1 MQVTMRISGAGMDG
15 TAIKPLV
22 LRAVQTA
29 QVMAQALYDQFHKG
43 TEKVTFSVKGRRY
56 ISQAYMEALSGRFRD
71 RESWARIGK
80 NLSNGRGLYLQADGN
95 SAWSWKNSAIFHSIA
110 RKDDASYDR
119 TGGMWNGMHVRN
131 FGAAGAIIEFRGQS
145 LGQTG
150 VEKKARGRVREG
162 EKRKS
167 GISLKVPNRLKAWT
181 VFEEHGVLVVA
192 PDREV
197 QRSLEDAVGA
207 VAENWSRLVI
217 GGKVEQYQDVARGGM
232 GALTTEFV
240 KAMRGG

>member
-1 MQVTMRISGAGMDG
+1 
-15 TAIKPLV
+15 
-22 LRAVQTA
+22 
-29 QVMAQALYDQFHKG
+29 MARALYDSFHKG
-43 TEKVTFSVKGRRY
+43 NEKVTFSVRGRRY
-56 ISQAYMEALSGRFRD
+56 ISQAYMEAMSKRFSD
-71 RESWARIGK
+71 RRIWSDIGK
-80 NLSNGRGLYLQADGN
+80 NLANGRGLYLKPDGN
-95 SAWSWKNSAIFHSIA
+95 SAWSWKNSALFHAIA
-110 RKDDASYDR
+110 RKDDASFDR
-119 TGGMWNGMHVRN
+119 TGGMWSGLHVRN

-150 VEKKARGRVREG
+150 VEKRARGRVREG
-162 EKRKS
+162 EQRKRA
-167 GISLKVPNRLKAWT
+167 ISYKVPNRLKAWT

-192 PDREV
+192 PDREI

-207 VAENWSRLVI
+207 VAESWSRLVI